1 MTTLDKLQEIITIDT
16 LRNDGVPSASVAILQ
31 DGKITARVVTNH
43 RDDTD
48 TVYQACSISKAITA
62 VAVAKMVDVGHFTYD
77 TLVAQHLPESTLAH
91 LAGPGSANWIEQ
103 VTVRMLVSHT
113 SGLSQGGFHGYVHHP
128 PTAECIV
135 SGKAPSNTP
144 RIRFDTF
151 PGAQFNYSGGGFT
164 VLQIFLETIMEK
176 DFATLMISMET
187 CHVMKQNYAIAYKTA
202 DVVAN
207 APYHKFAELAAGG
220 LWTTPS
226 DLLKAISAV
235 QQSLPCTSGFL
246 KQDTAKEMLT
256 SISQPGSD
264 GARRMALGWGSDDN
278 VFAHRGM
285 NFPGYHCYAF
295 GSHGGVVNSDGS
307 NPVKVPAG
315 NGIAVMTNGELG
327 WDVATKIVSAIYHLK
342 GWQRFRSLP
351 SMYGEDDY
359 IPAMALSSISLDS
372 DWKDWCGDWEGM
384 WALLNAEGPAISF
397 KGSEPVPL
405 RLAAAPVSLLSNGMA
420 EHMFVAEHV
429 RVAVRL
435 TWDEEDRVLEIIQ
448 ANSKTEHRNQQKK

>member
-1 MTTLDKLQEIITIDT
+1 MTTVDRLQEIITVDT
-16 LRNDGVPSASVAILQ
+16 LLNDGVPSASVAILE
-31 DGKITARVVTNH
+31 D
-43 RDDTD
+43 
-48 TVYQACSISKAITA
+48 A
-62 VAVAKMVDVGHFTYD
+62 VAVAKLVDVGHFTYD
-77 TLVAQHLPESTLAH
+77 TLVAQHLPQSTLAH

-113 SGLSQGGFHGYVHHP
+113 SGLSQGGFHGYIHHP
-128 PTAECIV
+128 PSAECIV

-164 VLQIFLETIMEK
+164 VLQIFLETIMQK
-176 DFATLMISMET
+176 DFATLMSETVLDPLGISRSIYGDLPHRE
-187 CHVMKQNYAIAYKTA
+187 QNYAIAYKTA
-202 DVVAN
+202 DVAAN
-207 APYHKFAELAAGG
+207 APYHKLAELAAAG

-226 DLLKAISAV
+226 DLLKAILSV
-235 QQSLPCTSGFL
+235 QQSLAGTSGFL

-264 GARRMALGWGSDDN
+264 GARKMALGWGSDDN

-295 GSHGGVVNSDGS
+295 GSHGGIVNSDGS
-307 NPVKVPAG
+307 KPVNVPAG
-315 NGIAVMTNGELG
+315 NGIAIMTNGELG
-327 WDVATKIVSAIYHLK
+327 WDIATKIVSAIYYLK

-384 WALLNAEGPAISF
+384 WALINAEGPAISF

-405 RLAAAPVSLLSNGMA
+405 RLAAAPVSLLSNGRA
-420 EHMFVAEHV
+420 EHIFVAEHF

-448 ANSKTEHRNQQKK
+448 ANSKTGYRNQRKK